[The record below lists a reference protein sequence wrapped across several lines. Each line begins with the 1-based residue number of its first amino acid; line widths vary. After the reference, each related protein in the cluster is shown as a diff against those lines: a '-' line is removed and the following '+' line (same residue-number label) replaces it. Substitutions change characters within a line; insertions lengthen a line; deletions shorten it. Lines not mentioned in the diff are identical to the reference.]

1 MALAHV
7 NPTRMELTKLKNQL
21 AVTRRGHRLLKDKQD
36 ELIRQFMELV
46 FETKKLRSEVEELLE
61 KTLEQFN
68 KGHLKLKP
76 SELIELTSVPLF
88 NWKIKSHKVK
98 AMTVESLKLDLT
110 FDDQLNLPFSLSNV
124 PLEFDETFILGKT
137 LIPSLIS
144 LAEAEKKTELYAL
157 EIEKTRRRVNAIEH
171 IMIPEQEALIKDI
184 QTKLADQEMAAT
196 IRVMKSK
203 EMIIKKTLEQQR
215 NK

>member
-1 MALAHV
+1 MAITQV

-36 ELIRQFMELV
+36 ELIRQFMELA
-46 FETKKLRSEVEELLE
+46 FNAKKLRSEVEDLL
-61 KTLEQFN
+61 KITLRQFK
-68 KGHLKLKP
+68 KGRLKLQT
-76 SELIELTSVPLF
+76 SELIELTSVPFFVWNL
-88 NWKIKSHKVK
+88 KTYKEKS
-98 AMTVESLKLDLT
+98 MTVESLKLDLE
-110 FDDQLNLPFSLSNV
+110 FDPEINLPFSLSIV
-124 PLEFDETFILGKT
+124 PVEFDETLLLGQK
-137 LIPSLIS
+137 LLPL
-144 LAEAEKKTELYAL
+144 LFALVEAEKKTELFAQ

-184 QTKLADQEMAAT
+184 RTKLADQEMAAT

-203 EMIIKKTLEQQR
+203 EIIIKKTRSLQ